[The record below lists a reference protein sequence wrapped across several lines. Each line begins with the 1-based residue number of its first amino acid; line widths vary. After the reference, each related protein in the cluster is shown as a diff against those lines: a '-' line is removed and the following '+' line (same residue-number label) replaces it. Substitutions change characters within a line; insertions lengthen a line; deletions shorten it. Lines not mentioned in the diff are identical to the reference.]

1 MKSKYTLLY
10 VVLIIACS
18 SFATNRD
25 CEYVGSNIEYIT
37 SQTKKA
43 LTETDLNKTKYQI
56 YKAINA
62 IEKTRVKLND
72 CGCSYASKNLFE
84 GLDNLI
90 LATKTSS
97 IAGARVLINKALEK
111 TALSLESLKE
121 HHTHQSKYQAD
132 VLTLNTKNS
141 EKEKLDSKEARDR
154 ELRQAIDSSLVKFEK
169 SLEDVITTV
178 DCEEAKNFIIEI
190 KNKCDQA
197 LLNDELSEGKKYFNL
212 RTKVIAT
219 NALTKISNC
228 H

>member
-132 VLTLNTKNS
+132 ILTLNTKNS

>member
-121 HHTHQSKYQAD
+121 HHTHQGKYQAD